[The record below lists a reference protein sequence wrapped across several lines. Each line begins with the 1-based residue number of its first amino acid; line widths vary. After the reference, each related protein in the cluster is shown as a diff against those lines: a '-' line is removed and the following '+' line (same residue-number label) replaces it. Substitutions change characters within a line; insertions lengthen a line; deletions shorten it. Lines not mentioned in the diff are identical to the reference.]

1 MNYIDFIKR
10 QSLFFALFDISSSI
24 IYSIILYFGWMEP
37 IICTLED
44 TVGGVSTELIVFFI
58 GPLIYI
64 WLKQSK

>member
-58 GPLIYI
+58 GPLIYR